1 MAFEQGTGGPNGP
14 IDMQALIGQV
24 AGQAGPQPAGDPMAG
39 AYNQPRP
46 IQTIDPQA
54 VAQAYH
60 NALAQLMGR
69 KRRPTGRK
77 P

>member
-1 MAFEQGTGGPNGP
+1 MPVDPQSLQP
-14 IDMQALIGQV
+14 IDLQALTNQV
-24 AGQAGPQPAGDPMAG
+24 AGQQGPNPAGGPDPVSS
-39 AYNQPRP
+39 AYDQQRP
-46 IQTIDPQA
+46 VQTLDPAA

-60 NALAQLMGR
+60 NAMAQLMGR